1 MTQSRDHGGGIDHAI
16 TEFGGTRASWIDL
29 STGINPNP
37 YPLPDISP
45 DAWANLPDHLAIS
58 VLESAARQ
66 FWNVPDTLEV
76 VAAGG
81 ASALIAAMP
90 RALNGKTVH
99 IPEPTYNEHRAA
111 FEACNWALTDKNP
124 DAIVVINPNNPDGR
138 FWETADIPTAPQII
152 IDESFCDIAP
162 ERSLL
167 SEIGSELTT
176 IILKSFGKFWGLAG
190 LRLGFALCPPHIA
203 TKLRDQLG
211 PWAVSGP
218 TCEIGTRALSDQT
231 WAEQTRLSLKASA
244 QRLDGLLSTK
254 FKIEGGT
261 DLFRLI
267 SSNSAKET
275 QDHLAKHHILTRIFP
290 YSDTWVRFGLPGSE
304 DHSERLQKALKTHP

>member
-111 FEACNWALTDKNP
+111 FE
-124 DAIVVINPNNPDGR
+124 
-138 FWETADIPTAPQII
+138 
-152 IDESFCDIAP
+152 S
-162 ERSLL
+162 S
-167 SEIGSELTT
+167 S
-176 IILKSFGKFWGLAG
+176 
-190 LRLGFALCPPHIA
+190 
-203 TKLRDQLG
+203 
-211 PWAVSGP
+211 
-218 TCEIGTRALSDQT
+218 TRAFATSHRSAHSYQKSDQ
-231 WAEQTRLSLKASA
+231 
-244 QRLDGLLSTK
+244 
-254 FKIEGGT
+254 
-261 DLFRLI
+261 
-267 SSNSAKET
+267 N
-275 QDHLAKHHILTRIFP
+275 
-290 YSDTWVRFGLPGSE
+290 
-304 DHSERLQKALKTHP
+304 